1 MEEMHVTLFDEDAP
15 KKKLAHEIGCDLSM
29 ISVDELEARVA
40 MLRKEIERLEVEI
53 KAKSASKS
61 AAESLFKK

>member
-1 MEEMHVTLFDEDAP
+1 MALFDEERP
-15 KKKLAHEIGCDLSM
+15 KKTLAHEIGCDLSM
-29 ISVDELEARVA
+29 ISVDELVARVA
-40 MLRKEIERLEVEI
+40 LLKEEIARLEADI

>member
-1 MEEMHVTLFDEDAP
+1 MTLFDEDAP
-15 KKKLAHEIGCDLSM
+15 KKKLAHEIGCDISM